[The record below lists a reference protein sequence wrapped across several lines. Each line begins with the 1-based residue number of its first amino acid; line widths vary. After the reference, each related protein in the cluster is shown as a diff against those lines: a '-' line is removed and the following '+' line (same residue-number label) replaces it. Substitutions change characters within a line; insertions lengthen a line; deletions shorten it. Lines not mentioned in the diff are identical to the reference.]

1 MSRGVNKVILLGHL
15 GNDPEMRSTTNGNY
29 MTTISLATSDAW
41 QDKQTGQWQERTEW
55 HRVVLFG
62 RTAEIAGQYLRKGS
76 QVYIEGRIQTRKWQ
90 DPNGVDRYFTD
101 IIASQM
107 QLLEKRSDTTAQ
119 YAPSPSGGYGANSAP
134 QPYPDNTGY
143 NNPSP
148 YAQESGGQFNSAPI
162 ADSPFPPQ
170 SPSPSQNSSPFG
182 SNSPAKDKDFDDDVP
197 F

>member
-15 GNDPEMRSTTNGNY
+15 GNDPEMRSSPNGLTVTT
-29 MTTISLATSDAW
+29 MSLATGEAW

-62 RTAEIAGQYLRKGS
+62 RTAEVAGQYLRKGS
-76 QVYIEGRIQTRKWQ
+76 LIYVEGRIQTRKWQ
-90 DPNGVDRYFTD
+90 DQNGVDRYTTEIVGLSLQILD
-101 IIASQM
+101 
-107 QLLEKRSDTTAQ
+107 KRSDTTAQ

>member
-15 GNDPEMRSTTNGNY
+15 GNDPEMRSTANGNY
-29 MTTISLATSDAW
+29 MTTISLATSDSW
-41 QDKQTGQWQERTEW
+41 LDKQTNQWQERTEW

-62 RTAEIAGQYLRKGS
+62 RIAEVAGQYLRKGS
-76 QVYIEGRIQTRKWQ
+76 QVYIEGRLQTRKWQ
-90 DPNGVDRYFTD
+90 DQNGVDRYITE
-101 IIASQM
+101 IIGSSMQM
-107 QLLEKRSDTTAQ
+107 LEKRSDTTGQ
-119 YAPSPSGGYGANSAP
+119 YASHSSDGYGANSAP

-148 YAQESGGQFNSAPI
+148 YGQESGGQFNSAPA

-170 SPSPSQNSSPFG
+170 SPSAPSNNP
-182 SNSPAKDKDFDDDVP
+182 PAKDKDFDADVP